1 MTIEELIKKYSFTT
15 LEENRIKVNKEVSP
29 ADILSFV
36 KEYCDLQA
44 DEEEWNYYLDLK
56 GVNQKALIE
65 AIKYMLSREDLK
77 DKLVILNIIS
87 LIKPCNSLDDEVFKS
102 EDIYFNSLT
111 EFLDF
116 KLALNENLK
125 EFCTTLSIYYVSLFK
140 SYAKLEISFLDDA
153 RDMPS
158 LYGTLI
164 ASLDFFTLGGI
175 FSKARPFNTDAC
187 FVIKSAAA
195 YVSNLADKNKITSS
209 LYEAILADKK
219 E

>member
-1 MTIEELIKKYSFTT
+1 MTIEELIKKYSFTA

-29 ADILSFV
+29 SDILSFV

-44 DEEEWNYYLDLK
+44 NEEEWNYYLDLK

>member
-1 MTIEELIKKYSFTT
+1 MTIEELIKKHSFTA

-29 ADILSFV
+29 SDILSFV

-44 DEEEWNYYLDLK
+44 NEEEWNYYLDLK

-209 LYEAILADKK
+209 LYEAILTDKK

>member
-1 MTIEELIKKYSFTT
+1 MTIEELIKKHSFTA

-29 ADILSFV
+29 SDILSFV

-44 DEEEWNYYLDLK
+44 NEEEWNYYLDLK

-116 KLALNENLK
+116 KLALNENFK

-209 LYEAILADKK
+209 LYEAILTDKK

>member
-29 ADILSFV
+29 SDILSFV

-44 DEEEWNYYLDLK
+44 NEEEWNYYLDLK

-187 FVIKSAAA
+187 FVIKSAAV

-209 LYEAILADKK
+209 LYEAILTDKK

>member
-29 ADILSFV
+29 SDILSFV
-36 KEYCDLQA
+36 KEYCDLQVN
-44 DEEEWNYYLDLK
+44 EEEWNYYLDLK

>member
-1 MTIEELIKKYSFTT
+1 MTIEELIEKYDFVT
-15 LEENRIKVNKEVSP
+15 LNDHRIKVNTEVSG
-29 ADILSFV
+29 ATILPFL
-36 KEYCDLQA
+36 KEYCDLQS
-44 DEEEWNYYLDLK
+44 EEKDWDYCLDLK
-56 GVNQKALIE
+56 GMNQEALVAVIR
-65 AIKYMLSREDLK
+65 YCLSREDLK
-77 DKLVILNIIS
+77 DKLVILNIIG

-116 KLALNENLK
+116 KLLLNENLK

-158 LYGTLI
+158 LYGTII

-195 YVSNLADKNKITSS
+195 YVAHLVDKHKVSNS

>member
-1 MTIEELIKKYSFTT
+1 MTIEELIKKYSFTA

-29 ADILSFV
+29 TDILSFV

-44 DEEEWNYYLDLK
+44 NEEEWNYYLDLK

>member
-29 ADILSFV
+29 SDILSFV

-44 DEEEWNYYLDLK
+44 NEEEWNYYLDLK

>member
-29 ADILSFV
+29 TDILSFV

-44 DEEEWNYYLDLK
+44 NEEEWNYYLDLK

-209 LYEAILADKK
+209 LYEAILTDKK